1 MVVNIARRS
10 FLVGLAGAVTL
21 TLGVAAQ
28 QATSVAALHAKVH
41 SHLVKDGIPYHVPTL
56 MPEVKDMVSRAR
68 AEHQRSTRRGC
79 GKQPGQMTTSVPG
92 APSLVRDGGVT
103 R

>member
-1 MVVNIARRS
+1 MAVNIARRS
-10 FLVGLAGAVTL
+10 FLVGLSGAVTL

-56 MPEVKDMVSRAR
+56 MREVKDMVAKAR
-68 AEHQRSTRRGC
+68 ADRAPQ
-79 GKQPGQMTTSVPG
+79 TTAG
-92 APSLVRDGGVT
+92 R
-103 R
+103 